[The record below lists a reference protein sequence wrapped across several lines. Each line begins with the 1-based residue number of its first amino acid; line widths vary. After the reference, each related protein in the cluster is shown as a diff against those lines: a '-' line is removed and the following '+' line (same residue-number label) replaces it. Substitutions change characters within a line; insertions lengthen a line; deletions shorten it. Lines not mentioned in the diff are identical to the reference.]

1 VLDTLTASHGSPITL
16 DRTRVE
22 IDDCPGDSDFF
33 GDFQRRRSL
42 LSVTEDEPISSVAA
56 SAAAA
61 SAAAA
66 SAAAASAAAASA
78 AAASAAATLAAVL
91 DLETWYPSFLR
102 RLNQP
107 LYSDSAPQD
116 AASQQ
121 NHNVA
126 QNGGYQS
133 HFLGHQR
140 PGAMGS
146 DKISVHTKARSRRQG
161 SGTTEPSG
169 NECTQAS
176 LGDHTIRITIRF
188 LDLAM
193 QDLHMFDVN
202 PLSVTAGG
210 ATCPV
215 TAVTSD
221 AVTLSPT
228 SMVRT
233 SPDDLMDP
241 ITTTYIVS
249 PIGCPPDSGRR
260 HILDRDEC
268 SAAAV
273 ALELASTNAV
283 VNQGSNRGTRP
294 KQYGD
299 MLSPS
304 FVFLPVLPGLCWLG
318 C

>member
-1 VLDTLTASHGSPITL
+1 
-16 DRTRVE
+16 
-22 IDDCPGDSDFF
+22 
-33 GDFQRRRSL
+33 
-42 LSVTEDEPISSVAA
+42 
-56 SAAAA
+56 
-61 SAAAA
+61 
-66 SAAAASAAAASA
+66 
-78 AAASAAATLAAVL
+78 LAAVL

-161 SGTTEPSG
+161 SGEEPTASPS

-193 QDLHMFDVN
+193 QDLHVFKVN
-202 PLSVTAGG
+202 PLSVTAGD

-215 TAVTSD
+215 TAVASD

-241 ITTTYIVS
+241 ITTTTTYIVS
-249 PIGCPPDSGRR
+249 PIGCPPDSGLLR

-283 VNQGSNRGTRP
+283 VNQGSNRRKRP

-304 FVFLPVLPGLCWLG
+304 FVFLPVFPGLCWLG